1 MTTSKLISSQLLY
14 AYWSQ
19 PTLFSESREVLAR
32 CNLPICLVS
41 NIDNAELDSALRYNK
56 LHFDLI
62 VTSEDCR
69 AYKPRREMFEKALLL
84 LGLSREEVLH
94 VGDSLGS
101 DVRGAKAWGI
111 PVLWLNRKNRPIP
124 TGASAP
130 DYITADLEGLL
141 NILGQTNSLSYI

>member
-1 MTTSKLISSQLLY
+1 
-14 AYWSQ
+14 
-19 PTLFSESREVLAR
+19 
-32 CNLPICLVS
+32 LPICLVS